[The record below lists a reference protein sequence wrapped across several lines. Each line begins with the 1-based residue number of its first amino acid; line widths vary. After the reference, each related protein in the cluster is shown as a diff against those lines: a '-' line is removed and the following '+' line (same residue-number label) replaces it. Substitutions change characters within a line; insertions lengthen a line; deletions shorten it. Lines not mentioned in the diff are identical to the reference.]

1 MNYPKSNH
9 LLKATGNGERG
20 TVKAYGGEFKPAT
33 NADHFL
39 FVGACTQFQG
49 NFGKNREQR
58 GNEQFPISC

>member
-39 FVGACTQFQG
+39 SGGLYPVQG
-49 NFGKNREQR
+49 EFRQE
-58 GNEQFPISC
+58 